1 MLVSYRQPLGVGY
14 RQQPLHVGWTRY
26 LRLWLDH
33 HADHLREEMRP
44 GWRALTSAA
53 AEVRWVVLL
62 TALDTAARMERV
74 RPHPWTDGKL
84 LTALTVTAIGALSV
98 AVLLGISLAEWWADT
113 SRDLLPAAGGALVV
127 GAALLTLLFLV
138 FASTGPN
145 RPEEH

>member
-1 MLVSYRQPLGVGY
+1 
-14 RQQPLHVGWTRY
+14 
-26 LRLWLDH
+26 
-33 HADHLREEMRP
+33 MRP